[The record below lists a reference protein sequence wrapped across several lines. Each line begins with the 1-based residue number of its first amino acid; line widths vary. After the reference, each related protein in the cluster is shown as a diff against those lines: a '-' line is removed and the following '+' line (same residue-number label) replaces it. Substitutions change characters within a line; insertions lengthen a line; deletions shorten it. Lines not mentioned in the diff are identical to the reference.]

1 MEEENALRKVVAEF
15 FGTDPNQVSQEFPL
29 AGPQMQ
35 GSLARA
41 KLDAAIRRRVGVRCP
56 AVYSA
61 QTYGQLEAAVLGKE
75 NTIQANSAQRQN
87 SKGVLTDPAEQ
98 SQNESSD
105 VGLSC
110 GIDIEMVESLP
121 PAKDYWEDD
130 FYKSCFT
137 PAEIAYCLTQE
148 NPRIHFAARWCA
160 KEALK
165 KCDPRYL
172 EEEMSCIEL
181 SLNNAGQPSFA
192 HHINGTTTPL
202 PHAVSVSHTPSAAV
216 AVVVLG
222 PAQLVQPESTSAALE
237 PPTLEV
243 SPASSGARPFS
254 SISII
259 LGFIALALSVWALV
273 RTL

>member
-1 MEEENALRKVVAEF
+1 MEVESALRKVVSEF
-15 FGTDPNQVSQEFPL
+15 FGTDPNRVSQEFPL
-29 AGPQMQ
+29 SGPQMQ

-41 KLDAAIRRRVGVRCP
+41 KLDAAIRRRVGVKCP

-75 NTIQANSAQRQN
+75 TVSPADSAHGQS
-87 SKGVLTDPAEQ
+87 SKGLADLAVQ
-98 SQNESSD
+98 RRNESFAP
-105 VGLSC
+105 GFSC

-121 PAKDYWEDD
+121 QAKDYWEDD
-130 FYKSCFT
+130 FYKTCFT

-165 KCDPRYL
+165 KCDPGYL

-192 HHINGTTTPL
+192 HHINGTTSPL

-216 AVVVLG
+216 AVVVRG
-222 PAQLVQPESTSAALE
+222 PAKLVQPESTSAALE
-237 PPTLEV
+237 PPTPEV

-259 LGFIALALSVWALV
+259 LGLIALALSVWALV